1 MVLIINEKQSPKSW
15 KVLPGVTA
23 SQLQEPTGPASAL
36 PTAPSILLFCQGPWE
51 QPQTSQGAT
60 DCFSTEHVNE

>member
-15 KVLPGVTA
+15 KDLPGVTA

-36 PTAPSILLFCQGPWE
+36 PTAPSILLFC
-51 QPQTSQGAT
+51 
-60 DCFSTEHVNE
+60 

>member
-15 KVLPGVTA
+15 KDLPGVTA

-36 PTAPSILLFCQGPWE
+36 LAAPSILLFC
-51 QPQTSQGAT
+51 
-60 DCFSTEHVNE
+60 